1 MRSLIAVGEFFFD
14 LIFYRLER
22 LPRMGEEMF
31 TPNFGF
37 TLGGGAPNTG
47 ITAARLGRKVEIVT
61 VLGDSPL
68 DDFAVDSLA
77 RDGVGTRFIRRHSG
91 SMGAITVSVSLPKD
105 RFLLTYPGA
114 NVFLEKHIHQ
124 AATRK
129 QLAAAAHVHFALSPH
144 DWTPYAT
151 LVRSLKSQGVTTS
164 WDLGWNPK
172 AVRLPGFREV
182 VGTLDIA
189 FFNRAEALHYTKES
203 TPERAIRKL
212 AREQQVIVVKLGA
225 RGALALGPDGMQ
237 RAPGMKVK
245 CLDTTGAGDAFNGG
259 FLHAWL
265 DGAGLRDCLRV
276 GNVCGALSTVQPGGN
291 KSVPDSAT
299 LARALRKMK

>member
-124 AATRK
+124 PATRK
-129 QLAAAAHVHFALSPH
+129 QLAAAAHVHFALSPP
-144 DWTPYAT
+144 DWTPYAR
-151 LVRSLKSQGVTTS
+151 LVRSLKRKGVTTS
-164 WDLGWNPK
+164 WDLGWNPQ

-189 FFNRAEALHYTKES
+189 FFNRAEALHYTNEN

-212 AREQQVIVVKLGA
+212 AKEGQIIVVKLGA
-225 RGALALGPDGMQ
+225 SGALALGPDGMK
-237 RAPGMKVK
+237 RAPGMKVR

-265 DGAGLRDCLRV
+265 DSANLSDCLRV
-276 GNVCGALSTVQPGGN
+276 GNVCGGLSTMEPGGN
-291 KSVPDSAT
+291 KGVPDSAA